1 MASVLSNKQ
10 VWVLLRTMLTSLLK
24 WKPLDCSPPGSS
36 VRGIFQATILEWVA
50 ISVSRG
56 SSWSLSWVLK
66 GFEAKKAL
74 KTLTSEIGP
83 VWSERGDGVGW
94 VEMKVSS
101 WSHLTAPSWCPAW
114 VSHSLSYFV
123 RLYLESLLVSLP
135 TPDCSIAY
143 NIICLTCMVV
153 VLCHGSSYN
162 LFTHTFHIKEP
173 RKVAWPSGWPTSSN
187 KPEASP
193 LPPSLRLRASLFR
206 TVVMS
211 LTWHLNLN

>member
-1 MASVLSNKQ
+1 MVSVLSNKR

-24 WKPLDCSPPGSS
+24 CKPLDCSPPGSP
-36 VRGIFQATILEWVA
+36 VRGIFHATILEWVA

-94 VEMKVSS
+94 IEMKGSS
-101 WSHLTAPSWCPAW
+101 RSRLTAPSWCPAW

-135 TPDCSIAY
+135 TPDFSIAY
-143 NIICLTCMVV
+143 NVICS
-153 VLCHGSSYN
+153 H
-162 LFTHTFHIKEP
+162 
-173 RKVAWPSGWPTSSN
+173 AWWWSCAMALSTTYSPTSFIS
-187 KPEASP
+187 KSRETWPDQVAGQPHPMGGASP
-193 LPPSLRLRASLFR
+193 PPIPE
-206 TVVMS
+206 T
-211 LTWHLNLN
+211 